1 MKTQNK
7 SYLINAFTMLI
18 GAGLQSMEH
27 NVPGI
32 IIISI
37 GVIGILVTAIYSC
50 WKRRRN
56 KRSQISTSEHLSL
69 DSIKKLKEK
78 EDAANIDQFP
88 MLNEESLKKHILL
101 IIKNRDYPLN
111 ALIDKVSLY
120 QGVDDVKYILV
131 VKLGI
136 NEQHPNFLEFMNHW
150 QPDSLRFLA
159 HKNFGAE
166 VYRSGYSSASCLLDD
181 WLIWT
186 QPLGEDLPDD
196 EIIIK
201 KYSWVLFRKKGADM
215 YALSSKYTT

>member
-1 MKTQNK
+1 MDISNLQASIIGVLAMLFGYGMRLKGYKISGDIAIAIGMIGIPVVIFYDKICSFIKSFLGISAQN
-7 SYLINAFTMLI
+7 INYTI
-18 GAGLQSMEH
+18 
-27 NVPGI
+27 PGI

-50 WKRRRN
+50 WKRWRN
-56 KRSQISTSEHLSL
+56 KRAQISTSEHLSL

-88 MLNEESLKKHILL
+88 ILNEESLKKHILL

-150 QPDSLRFLA
+150 
-159 HKNFGAE
+159 
-166 VYRSGYSSASCLLDD
+166 
-181 WLIWT
+181 
-186 QPLGEDLPDD
+186 
-196 EIIIK
+196 
-201 KYSWVLFRKKGADM
+201 
-215 YALSSKYTT
+215 